1 MIIKDISVSERPRE
15 RLLEKGADSLSDSE
29 ILALILEK
37 GSVGESVIELSH
49 RLINCYGLDSL
60 NSLSLSEL
68 MKLKGIGL
76 AKASKIVAAFE
87 LSKRV
92 NAGKVLGKEIN
103 SASDVASYYM
113 EKLKDSKK
121 EHFYA
126 LLLDSKNRIIKEE
139 LISVGTLNA
148 SLVHPREVFKS
159 AIKESANAII
169 LVHNHPS
176 GDCEP
181 SFEDYSITKKLKE
194 AGELI
199 NVKFLDHIIVTGNNW
214 VSVSER

>member
-1 MIIKDISVSERPRE
+1 MKLKDISKEQRPRE
-15 RLLEKGADSLSDSE
+15 RLKTQGVNGLNDAELIAILLQNGSKGE
-29 ILALILEK
+29 N
-37 GSVGESVIELSH
+37 VIDMSH
-49 RLINCYGLDSL
+49 RLINLYGLNTI

-68 MKLKGIGL
+68 MKIKGIGL
-76 AKASKIVAAFE
+76 AKASKLIAAFE

-92 NAGKVLGKEIN
+92 NAGKICDKVIS
-103 SASDVASYYM
+103 SASDIAPYYM
-113 EKLKDSKK
+113 EKLKDLKK
-121 EHFYA
+121 EHFIA
-126 LLLDSKNRIIKEE
+126 VFLDSKNKIIKDEV
-139 LISVGTLNA
+139 ISVGTLNA
-148 SLVHPREVFKS
+148 SLVHPREVFKA

-214 VSVSER
+214 VSASET